1 MIGAGPAGLAAAL
14 FLARYKRSVRV
25 LDSQPAGGQARRL
38 GVIENYPG
46 FAAGITGGRLM
57 RRFVEHAKRW
67 GAVLEPRDALEI
79 KRIPE
84 GFQAATVAGP
94 RRSRALILATGR
106 RFRGLGLK
114 REPWLR
120 GVLHGAVGDAPRL
133 PGTVCVVGGG
143 ETAAYQALDAA
154 AHARQVW
161 LVVRGRR
168 LKAHGLLK
176 SRLAGKPNIRVL
188 LGWEPV
194 DLLGPNRLAGV
205 VFKRL
210 GGKERRWLPADWLLV
225 LCGSQP
231 RARLAR
237 GLAGP
242 GFFKAGD
249 VRRGRHRQ
257 VAVAAA
263 DGVKAAMD
271 CERFLDGSR

>member
-14 FLARYKRSVRV
+14 SLARYKRSVRV

-46 FAAGITGGRLM
+46 FMAGITGGRLM
-57 RRFVEHAKRW
+57 RRFADHAKRW
-67 GAVLEPRDALEI
+67 GAVFERHDALEL
-79 KRIPE
+79 KRVPN
-84 GFQAATVAGP
+84 GFEAATREGP

-106 RFRGLGLK
+106 TFRGLGLE
-114 REPWLR
+114 REERLR
-120 GVLHGAVGDAPRL
+120 GVRHGAVGDASRL

-143 ETAAYQALDAA
+143 ETAVYQALNASA
-154 AHARQVW
+154 RARQVW
-161 LVVRGRR
+161 LVARGGF

-176 SRLAGKPNIRVL
+176 SRLAGKPNVRVL

-194 DLLGPNRLAGV
+194 ELIGPHRLTGV
-205 VFKRL
+205 VFQRD
-210 GGKERRWLPADWLLV
+210 GRSERRWLPADWLLV
-225 LCGSQP
+225 LCGSRP
-231 RARLAR
+231 RARLAK

-249 VRRGRHRQ
+249 VKQGRHRQ

-263 DGVKAAMD
+263 DGMKAAMD